1 MLTIA
6 TITPGGGGEELELC
20 AGDRV
25 IAINGFKIKDL
36 VDWHFY
42 IAAEELELEIK
53 TSQGE
58 RFIIEVEKDYDD
70 NLGLGFACDPRSCAN
85 KCVFCFI
92 DQQPPGLRDTLYV
105 KDDDYRLSFL
115 QGNYVTLTNI
125 TKKEK
130 QRIID
135 ERLSPLYVSIHATEP
150 QVRARLLGR
159 TKGGEIMEDLRRFQS
174 HGLEIHGQIVL
185 VPGYNDGPSLTKT
198 LEELL
203 TLGHNLLSLA
213 VVPVGLSRH
222 REGLAAL
229 KPVDKQTALAVIE
242 QINYFRHRFI
252 AQTGRATAYAADEF
266 YLLAELPVPETDYY
280 EDFAQLENGIGLI
293 RKTIMDM
300 EVLAEKKPIPS
311 PPASVLILTG
321 MAARG
326 TIVKV
331 SAQLSR
337 LFPNLTFS
345 VKAVENHFLGK
356 GITVAGLL
364 CGGDILRQLELAE
377 KSDLLVLPGVAVR
390 AGKFI
395 DGVILEE
402 IEEGFTAAT
411 APETIL
417 ELFDYLKEWVM

>member
-6 TITPGGGGEELELC
+6 TITPGSGGEELELSP
-20 AGDRV
+20 GDRV
-25 IAINGFKIKDL
+25 IAINGYEVRDL
-36 VDWHFY
+36 VDWHFH
-42 IAAEELELEIK
+42 IAAEELELEVES
-53 TSQGE
+53 SQGE
-58 RFIIEVEKDYDD
+58 RYIIEVEKDYDD
-70 NLGLGFACDPRSCAN
+70 DLGLGFACDPRSCAN

-92 DQQPPGLRDTLYV
+92 DQQPPGLRDSLYV
-105 KDDDYRLSFL
+105 KDDDYRWSFL

-125 TKKEK
+125 NKKEK

-135 ERLSPLYVSIHATEP
+135 ERLSPLYISIHATDP

-159 TKGGEIMEDLRRFQS
+159 TKGGEIMEELRRIKS

-185 VPGYNDGPSLTKT
+185 VPGYNDGLALTKT
-198 LEELL
+198 LEDLL
-203 TLGHNLLSLA
+203 TLGPNLLSLA

-222 REGLAAL
+222 REGLAVL
-229 KPVDKQTALAVIE
+229 NPVDKQTALAVIE
-242 QINYFRHRFI
+242 QINYYRRRFL
-252 AQTGRATAYAADEF
+252 AATGRATAYAADEF
-266 YLLAELPVPETDYY
+266 YLLAELPVPEQEYY

-293 RKTIMDM
+293 RKTLMEM
-300 EVLAEKKPIPS
+300 EVLAEEKPIPS
-311 PPASVLILTG
+311 RPASVLILTG
-321 MAARG
+321 MAAQG

-331 SAQLSR
+331 SVQLSR

-345 VKAVENHFLGK
+345 VKAVENDFLGK

-364 CGGDILRQLELAE
+364 CGGDILRQLGLTE

-395 DGVILEE
+395 DGVSLKE
-402 IEEGFTAAT
+402 IEEGFTATT
-411 APETIL
+411 APETVL